1 MLLKIILRSAL
12 VLVIVV
18 ILIGVAV
25 SSYMALN
32 GRALLLSEIE
42 NNLGVKAQI
51 SSLRVSF
58 PPALIVDGFAIQDS
72 IKIDRLIVSPSLL
85 ALFRGDIILNSLI
98 IEKPVL
104 QVTRNNDD
112 SFDFCKGV
120 FKKSALPA
128 EPQRISSEAA
138 PAPADNKKKTKKP
151 RKFYLSRLKIKDAK
165 LEFIDNGIAG
175 TEPFKM
181 WFANVNLDVFHPF
194 LFNFFRMQFKGQGD
208 LLSATDDKI
217 GKLAIS
223 GWADILAKDM
233 NANVALSGARLAYLK
248 PYYKKFLKRDLS
260 SGDMDM
266 TALLISKSNDMTADC
281 HLELNNIAF
290 KEQETA
296 TSEQDTTEP
305 IDFTLL
311 AVNSLLSAEGKVV
324 FDFSARTKMDR
335 PRFEKIKIKGSFLQ
349 SAIQGAMSKPPQQ
362 AIEDFKTIGK
372 QFESIGK
379 EFKKAFKN
387 Q

>member
-1 MLLKIILRSAL
+1 MLFKIILRTAL
-12 VLVIVV
+12 VLIIVI
-18 ILIGVAV
+18 ILTGVTACT
-25 SSYMALN
+25 YLAFN
-32 GRALLLSEIE
+32 GRAILLSELE
-42 NNLGVKAQI
+42 KNLGVKAQI

-58 PPALIVDGFAIQDS
+58 PPALVVDGFAIQDS

-85 ALFRGDIILNSLI
+85 ALIRGDIILNTLI

-104 QVTRNNDD
+104 QVTRNSDD
-112 SFDFCKGV
+112 SFDFCKGI
-120 FKKSALPA
+120 FNKGAIAA
-128 EPQRISSEAA
+128 EPQRKPGET
-138 PAPADNKKKTKKP
+138 APADSKKKTKKP
-151 RKFYLSRLKIKDAK
+151 RKFYLSRLKIKDANI
-165 LEFIDNGIAG
+165 EFTDNGIAG
-175 TEPFKM
+175 AEPFKM
-181 WFANVNLDVFHPF
+181 RFANVNLDVFHPF

-208 LLSATDDKI
+208 LLSDADDKI

-233 NANVALSGARLAYLK
+233 NADVALSGARLTYLK

-260 SGDMDM
+260 SGDIDV
-266 TALLISKSNDMTADC
+266 TALLISKNNDMTADC

-290 KEQETA
+290 KEQETTA
-296 TSEQDTTEP
+296 PEQDTTEP
-305 IDFTLL
+305 IDFTLF
-311 AVNSLLSAEGKVV
+311 AVNSLLSSEGKVV
-324 FDFSARTKMDR
+324 FDFSVRTKMDR

-349 SAIQGAMSKPPQQ
+349 SAIQGTMSKPPQQ

>member
-1 MLLKIILRSAL
+1 MLFKIILRSAL
-12 VLVIVV
+12 VLVLVV
-18 ILIGVAV
+18 ILIGVTAFA
-25 SSYMALN
+25 YLALN

-42 NNLGVKAQI
+42 KNLGVKAQI

-85 ALFRGDIILNSLI
+85 ALLKGDIILNALI
-98 IEKPVL
+98 VERPVL

-112 SFDFCKGV
+112 SFDFCNGV
-120 FKKSALPA
+120 FKKSALA
-128 EPQRISSEAA
+128 VEPQGIPGEAA
-138 PAPADNKKKTKKP
+138 PADSKKKTKKP
-151 RKFYLSRLKIKDAK
+151 RKFYLNRLKIKDANI
-165 LEFIDNGIAG
+165 EFTDNGIAG

-181 WFANVNLDVFHPF
+181 RFANVNLDVFHPF

-208 LLSATDDKI
+208 LLSAADDKI

-233 NANVALSGARLAYLK
+233 DANVALSGARLAYLK

-260 SGDMDM
+260 SGDVDV

-290 KEQETA
+290 KEPESGA
-296 TSEQDTTEP
+296 SEQGTAEP

-311 AVNSLLSAEGKVV
+311 AVNSLLNSEGKVV
-324 FDFSARTKMDR
+324 FDFSIRTKMDR

-349 SAIQGAMSKPPQQ
+349 SVIQNAMSKPPQET
-362 AIEDFKTIGK
+362 IDNFKTIGK

-379 EFKKAFKN
+379 EFKKTFKN